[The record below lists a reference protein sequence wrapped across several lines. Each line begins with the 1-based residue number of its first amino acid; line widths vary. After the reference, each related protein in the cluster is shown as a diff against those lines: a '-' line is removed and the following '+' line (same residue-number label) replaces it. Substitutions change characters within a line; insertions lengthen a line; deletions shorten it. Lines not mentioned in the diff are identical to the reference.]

1 MIQEYSVEDI
11 TVAAI
16 CPKIFVNGIDDYIR
30 IVKLLNVVSNRLIS
44 FLKTPDVERKVNDGH
59 VIKLRRS
66 SFLMAF
72 SYRIYSSI
80 TAHAVSQF

>member
-30 IVKLLNVVSNRLIS
+30 IVKLPNVVSNRLLS

-66 SFLMAF
+66 SFSMPC
-72 SYRIYSSI
+72 SYRIYSSF

>member
-30 IVKLLNVVSNRLIS
+30 IVKLPNVVSNR
-44 FLKTPDVERKVNDGH
+44 F
-59 VIKLRRS
+59 VI
-66 SFLMAF
+66 
-72 SYRIYSSI
+72 
-80 TAHAVSQF
+80 VP

>member
-1 MIQEYSVEDI
+1 VEDI

-44 FLKTPDVERKVNDGH
+44 FLKTPDVY
-59 VIKLRRS
+59 S
-66 SFLMAF
+66 MA
-72 SYRIYSSI
+72 YPGPRCVV
-80 TAHAVSQF
+80 TG